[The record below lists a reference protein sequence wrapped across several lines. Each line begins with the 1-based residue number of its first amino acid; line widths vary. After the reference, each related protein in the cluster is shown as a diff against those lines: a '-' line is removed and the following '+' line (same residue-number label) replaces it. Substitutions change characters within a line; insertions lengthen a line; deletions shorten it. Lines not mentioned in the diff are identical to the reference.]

1 VTYYA
6 IDPCTQPAG
15 TPCAPTL
22 TLKETGKA
30 DVQTRA
36 LLMLAGRPVSPAQS
50 ANRTP
55 APLPTP
61 PLADYFEQENAAA
74 APKINFRKSLRAT
87 DFNDKV
93 VLVGP

>member
-6 IDPCTQPAG
+6 IDSCAKPGG

-22 TLKETGKA
+22 TLKQAGA
-30 DVQTRA
+30 SDVQTRA
-36 LLMLAGRPVSPAQS
+36 LLVLAGRPVSATQA
-50 ANRTP
+50 ANRFP

-61 PLADYFEQENAAA
+61 PLTDYFEQENAAA

-87 DFNDKV
+87 GFNDKV